1 MDSLLISEEI
11 KQLKRLREF
20 YEDQLKLVGIEM
32 CDLGDDIHNLL
43 DEAVELQRVTNLQDM
58 SLTNLQ
64 TFYYK
69 KKKEHLDN
77 KAIIVQLKNEIK
89 KQQKQI
95 EKEQNECNL
104 LENLGICFTPKYRNK
119 KLKCIFFLFRFTTSI
134 NKRLVSEAQMQ
145 SSVQDI
151 ESSMKKLQE
160 HLDTLNIPDD
170 FNIDELIQKVE
181 LLKNEKSKDKK
192 EF

>member
-104 LENLGICFTPKYRNK
+104 LEK
-119 KLKCIFFLFRFTTSI
+119 FTTSI